1 MSNRRF
7 TRVNFIPLTAMLL
20 LLVISGCAAGN
31 RSVADLTPAEAEKM
45 IKTNQKDSAFVIL
58 DVRTPEEFNTGHLA
72 GAVNVDYR
80 SSDFQSRIDGLPKS
94 RTYLLYCRT
103 GHRSANAMSLMKE
116 RGFEKLYNMLGGIT
130 RWREEN
136 RDIGAN

>member
-1 MSNRRF
+1 MSIRRF
-7 TRVNFIPLTAMLL
+7 TRVNFISLAATLL

-45 IKTNQKDSAFVIL
+45 IKTNQRDSAFVIL
-58 DVRTPEEFNTGHLA
+58 DVRTPEEFNSGHLA

-80 SSDFQSRIDGLPKS
+80 SSDFQNKIDELSKS

-103 GHRSANAMSLMKE
+103 GHRSANALSLMKSKGYQ
-116 RGFEKLYNMLGGIT
+116 RVYNMLGGIT

-136 RDIGAN
+136 RDISEN